1 MVLGPVGGSV
11 RGWVE
16 PAVMRLMDVMLA
28 LPSLLL
34 AIAVVAI
41 LGPGLINAMYAIAI
55 VLLPHYVR
63 LARAAVIAEACKD
76 YVQSSKIAGAGAL
89 RWMFRTILP
98 NCLPPLILQ
107 ATLAFSPSILHP
119 PLPRLP

>member
-1 MVLGPVGGSV
+1 
-11 RGWVE
+11 
-16 PAVMRLMDVMLA
+16 MRAMDVMLA

-63 LARAAVIAEACKD
+63 LTRAAVIAEAGKE
-76 YVQSSKIAGAGAL
+76 YVTSSRIAGAGPL
-89 RWMFRTILP
+89 RLMFARSCPT
-98 NCLPPLILQ
+98 
-107 ATLAFSPSILHP
+107 A
-119 PLPRLP
+119 RRR